1 MYKNERF
8 LTILGKTKV
17 EIQKAL
23 DLLEKSYND
32 KKYLLNKDFNTYAVY
47 KIVEIQQLIEDI
59 NKTYYKQ

>member
-8 LTILGKTKV
+8 LNILLKTKV

-32 KKYLLNKDFNTYAVY
+32 KKYLVNKDFNTYAVY